1 MGLDIWPTI
10 VFGWPSAIAGAVL
23 LGAAVIRL
31 RADVALLGALVSAG
45 FLTYVALNPLPLR
58 AVGAGCLAANVAC
71 AVAVKLGRRRA
82 ATLWLLP
89 YLILLGW
96 LAEAAL

>member
-1 MGLDIWPTI
+1 MSLEQWPTI
-10 VFGWPSAIAGAVL
+10 VFGWPAAAAGAVL
-23 LGAAVIRL
+23 LVVGVVRS
-31 RADVALLGALVSAG
+31 RAGVALVGALVAAG
-45 FLTYVALNPLPLR
+45 FLTYLALNPLPLR
-58 AVGAGCLAANVAC
+58 AVGIGCLVANVAC
-71 AVAVKLGRRRA
+71 AVAVKLGRRRD